1 MRDSLVLA
9 LAIAILACPAM
20 VMADDPEIRDLDVTS
35 WSCLDQPS
43 GTAKTQ
49 DGIER
54 NPMKNRPPINL
65 SGTRIESLDTAGFL
79 KKVGQYDTQISFQ
92 RRNQCTASQKHLL
105 NGYENQIV
113 SLTGFLVL
121 AYPGPPESTNC
132 GDRTFHDWH
141 LEVFQNSSD
150 HHPQIGDPTPI
161 ICEIAP
167 RTERNIYRDG
177 IRLQSLAGYFRRSKE
192 YIPTGHSPRLIR
204 VTGYLTWD
212 DEHNGTA
219 DVGPTVQN
227 VSPGNG
233 FHHPWRSTAWEIH
246 PIIKIE
252 AFDGNAVSPPIEK
265 PQQQVTSQPSA
276 TAMPKIALPPPT
288 PVADF
293 ATIIVPTKIK
303 IPYGETILPVGMKLP
318 VVSRDAQT
326 VRFKYMGSVYEIP
339 AASVK

>member
-1 MRDSLVLA
+1 MRDSLFLA
-9 LAIAILACPAM
+9 LAIAILACPAI
-20 VMADDPEIRDLDVTS
+20 VMAGDPEIRDFDVS
-35 WSCLDQPS
+35 GWSCLDQPA

-49 DGIER
+49 DGMDR
-54 NPMKNRPPINL
+54 NPMKNRPPISL
-65 SGTRIESLDTAGFL
+65 SGTKIESLDTAGFL
-79 KKVGQYDTQISFQ
+79 KKVGQYDKQIDSQ
-92 RRNQCTASQKHLL
+92 RRNQCTAAQKQLL
-105 NGYENQIV
+105 NGYENQLV

-132 GDRTFHDWH
+132 GDRIFHDWH
-141 LEVFQNSSD
+141 LELFENSSD

-192 YIPTGHSPRLIR
+192 YIPTGHPPRLIR

-219 DVGPTVQN
+219 DIGPTVQN
-227 VSPGNG
+227 ISAGNG

-252 AFDGNAVSPPIEK
+252 PLDGNVVSPRIEK
-265 PQQQVTSQPSA
+265 PPQQPVTQSPA
-276 TAMPKIALPPPT
+276 TPMPKVALPSPT
-288 PVADF
+288 PVAEF
-293 ATIIVPTKIK
+293 ATIVVPTKIK

-326 VRFKYMGSVYEIP
+326 VRVKYMGTVYVIP
-339 AASVK
+339 MSNVR